1 MILLAPA
8 SGLVTT
14 FAAGL
19 LCPSPGL

>member
-19 LCPSPGL
+19 LRPSPGL